1 MSSYCARKGLL
12 FYGNNIGFSSSIK
25 DLDKNQ
31 DDLSKEMEQI
41 RSKFRRCEREWL
53 AEKETLYRK
62 LQLCQQLGGA
72 ATAGRMADVNAGFFT
87 DQRSAVR
94 LAGESRLQK
103 KLQKVNVSDLQFSI
117 DQDLFLTVPP
127 SNSLNWPI
135 KSLPRRATGASCW
148 PWRPRW
154 TCSESRIRTERQRYR
169 CVIFRSPCIN
179 FDFLHVHI

>member
-1 MSSYCARKGLL
+1 MSSYFKREGMLL
-12 FYGNNIGFSSSIK
+12 YGNNIGFSSSIK

-117 DQDLFLTVPP
+117 DQDMYLTV
-127 SNSLNWPI
+127 S
-135 KSLPRRATGASCW
+135 
-148 PWRPRW
+148 
-154 TCSESRIRTERQRYR
+154 
-169 CVIFRSPCIN
+169 SPT
-179 FDFLHVHI
+179 V